1 MVVIQATISGRTVA
15 MSVCRLAIA
24 VLVFAVPLCAQ
35 AHGFAQ
41 RYDLPVPLAL
51 YVTGAAA
58 AVALSFVVIAF
69 FVQGKR
75 TVASYPRYNLLATS
89 VGRLLASKTT
99 IALLR
104 LISAGMLMLII
115 IAGLIGDTNPF
126 KNIAPTT
133 VWVIWW
139 VGFAYV
145 SGLFGNLW
153 ALINPWKT
161 VYEFVERLVQ
171 RLLNGVRPGL
181 YLAYP
186 KWLGDWPAVLLFIW
200 FVWAELAWPSSDVPA
215 SLAAAVIT
223 YSLITWFG
231 MFVFGKHVW
240 LRHGETFSLV
250 FGFLARF
257 APSEVR
263 VINVALCADCST
275 ADCRHGNADC
285 VNCNECFE
293 KATADEREWNLRPW
307 AVGLLT
313 GKPIEVSSMVL
324 VLVIL
329 SSVTFDGL
337 LATPLWGKIAQWM
350 LLSED
355 LRPLVL
361 LLQDVTGNAIAAV
374 STMALAAFLVMFQ
387 ILYLLFSALMYIS
400 TPLQARTG
408 VSILYVARLF
418 VLSLVPI
425 ALAYHLAHYLSFLL
439 IVGQYMIPL
448 ASDPFGM
455 GWDLFGTSL
464 YMVNIGVVNARFVW
478 ITSVIAIVMGH
489 IVAVYLA
496 HVMAL
501 RTFRNSHAALRS
513 QIPMLFLMVGYTM
526 LSLWILAQPIV
537 ETG

>member
-1 MVVIQATISGRTVA
+1 MVDARGTTRGKTVA
-15 MSVCRLAIA
+15 VSMIRLLIA
-24 VLVFAVPLCAQ
+24 MFAFAVPLTAQ

-51 YVTGAAA
+51 YLTGAAA
-58 AVALSFVVIAF
+58 AVALSFVVVAL
-69 FVQGKR
+69 FVRGKR
-75 TVASYPRYNLLATS
+75 TVASYPRYNLLTTP
-89 VGRLLASKTT
+89 VGRVLASKLT

-104 LISAGMLMLII
+104 LISSGLLILVIVAGV
-115 IAGLIGDTNPF
+115 IGNTNPF
-126 KNIAPTT
+126 QNIAPTT

-139 VGFAYV
+139 VGLAYV

-161 VYEFVERLVQ
+161 IYEFAERLVQ
-171 RLLNGVRPGL
+171 RLQSGARSGL
-181 YLAYP
+181 HPTYP
-186 KWLGDWPAVLLFIW
+186 KWLGDWPAVVLFIW
-200 FVWAELAWPSSDVPA
+200 FVWAELVWPSSDVPA
-215 SLAAAVIT
+215 SLATAVIT
-223 YSLITWFG
+223 YSLITWIG

-240 LRHGETFSLV
+240 LRHGEAFSLV

-263 VINVALCADCST
+263 ITNVAVCTECSA
-275 ADCRHGNADC
+275 ADCRHSHADC
-285 VNCNECFE
+285 VNCYECFE
-293 KATADEREWNLRPW
+293 KASTDEREWNLRPW

-313 GKPIEVSSMVL
+313 GEPIKVSSMVL
-324 VLVIL
+324 VLVML

-337 LATPLWGKIAQWM
+337 LATPLWGKVAQWM

-374 STMALAAFLVMFQ
+374 STIALAAFLVMFQ
-387 ILYLLFSALMYIS
+387 ILYLFFSALMYVS
-400 TPLQARTG
+400 TPSQARIS
-408 VSILYVARLF
+408 VSIMDVARLF

-448 ASDPFGM
+448 VSDPFGM

-464 YMVNIGVVNARFVW
+464 YMVNIGIVNARFVW
-478 ITSVIAIVMGH
+478 ITSVIAIIIGH
-489 IVAVYLA
+489 IAAVYLS
-496 HVMAL
+496 HVMAV

>member
-1 MVVIQATISGRTVA
+1 MVDAQATTSGKTVA
-15 MSVCRLAIA
+15 VSMGRLAIA
-24 VLVFAVPLCAQ
+24 VLVFAIPLTVQ

-69 FVQGKR
+69 FVRGKR
-75 TVASYPRYNLLATS
+75 TVASYPRYNLLATP
-89 VGRLLASKTT
+89 VGHLLASKLT

-104 LISAGMLMLII
+104 LISSGLLILVI
-115 IAGLIGDTNPF
+115 IAGLVGNTNPF
-126 KNIAPTT
+126 RNIAPTT

-139 VGFAYV
+139 VGLAYV

-161 VYEFVERLVQ
+161 IYELAERIVKRLQ
-171 RLLNGVRPGL
+171 RDARPGL
-181 YLAYP
+181 CLAYP
-186 KWLGDWPAVLLFIW
+186 KWLGDWPAVLLFIC
-200 FVWAELAWPSSDVPA
+200 FVWAELVWPSSDVPA
-215 SLAAAVIT
+215 SLATAVIT
-223 YSLITWFG
+223 YSLITWSG
-231 MFVFGKHVW
+231 MFIFGKHIW
-240 LRHGETFSLV
+240 LRHGEAFSLV

-263 VINVALCADCST
+263 VNNDTVCADCSA
-275 ADCRHGNADC
+275 ADCRHSHVDC
-285 VNCNECFE
+285 VNCHECFE
-293 KATADEREWNLRPW
+293 KATANVREWNLRPW

-313 GKPIEVSSMVL
+313 GKPIKVSSMVL

-337 LATPLWGKIAQWM
+337 LATPLWGKVAQWM

-361 LLQDVTGNAIAAV
+361 LLQDVSGNAIAAV
-374 STMALAAFLVMFQ
+374 STIALVAFLVMFQ

-400 TPLQARTG
+400 TPSQARTG
-408 VSILYVARLF
+408 VSILEVARLF
-418 VLSLVPI
+418 VLSLIPI
-425 ALAYHLAHYLSFLL
+425 SLAYHLAHYLSFLL

-455 GWDLFGTSL
+455 GRDLFGTSL
-464 YMVNIGVVNARFVW
+464 YMVNIGIVNARFVW

-537 ETG
+537 ET

>member
-1 MVVIQATISGRTVA
+1 MGAQTTIRGKTDAVS
-15 MSVCRLAIA
+15 MIRLTIA
-24 VLVFAVPLCAQ
+24 VFVFAFPMTAQ

-41 RYDLPVPLAL
+41 RYDLPIPLAL
-51 YVTGAAA
+51 YLTGAAA
-58 AVALSFVVIAF
+58 AVALSFVMVAVFIR
-69 FVQGKR
+69 GKR
-75 TVASYPRYNLLATS
+75 TVTSYPRYNLLTTP
-89 VGRLLASKTT
+89 VGRVLTSKLT

-104 LISAGMLMLII
+104 LISSGLLILVI
-115 IAGLIGDTNPF
+115 VAGLIGNTNPF
-126 KNIAPTT
+126 QNIAPTT

-139 VGFAYV
+139 VGLAYA
-145 SGLFGNLW
+145 SGLLGNLW

-161 VYEFVERLVQ
+161 IYELAERLVQ
-171 RLLNGVRPGL
+171 RLQNGARPGL
-181 YLAYP
+181 HITYP
-186 KWLGDWPAVLLFIW
+186 KWLGDWPAVVLFIW
-200 FVWAELAWPSSDVPA
+200 FVWAELVWPSSDVPA
-215 SLAAAVIT
+215 SLATAVIT
-223 YSLITWFG
+223 YSLITWIG

-240 LRHGETFSLV
+240 LRHGEAFSLV

-263 VINVALCADCST
+263 ITNAAACTDCSA
-275 ADCRHGNADC
+275 ADCRHGQGEC
-285 VNCNECFE
+285 VNCYECFE
-293 KATADEREWNLRPW
+293 KTSTDDQEWNLRPW

-313 GKPIEVSSMVL
+313 GKPIEASSMVL
-324 VLVIL
+324 VLVML

-361 LLQDVTGNAIAAV
+361 LLQDITGNAVAAV
-374 STMALAAFLVMFQ
+374 STIALTAFLAMFL
-387 ILYLLFSALMYIS
+387 IMYLLFSALIYVS
-400 TPLQARTG
+400 TPSQARAG
-408 VSILYVARLF
+408 VSILEIARLF

-464 YMVNIGVVNARFVW
+464 YMVNIGIVNARFVW

-489 IVAVYLA
+489 IIAVYLA

-501 RTFRNSHAALRS
+501 RIFRNSHAALRS

-537 ETG
+537 ET